1 MPCKQRSLRSRK
13 EKAVFQRERRRP
25 KRLGEK
31 LLAIRVK
38 LEVSQSQLARLLDF
52 DKGVPRISEY
62 ERGTREPDL
71 ILLLKYSELVHVS
84 INVLADDSQELTFP
98 ENWKIPKRVTD
109 LLTQQRRIRILKRI
123 DNLRKELTSEGAED
137 DGNH

>member
-1 MPCKQRSLRSRK
+1 M
-13 EKAVFQRERRRP
+13 FQRERRKP

-38 LEVSQSQLARLLDF
+38 LEVSQSQLATLLDF
-52 DKGVPRISEY
+52 DKGVPRISAY

-71 ILLLKYSELVHVS
+71 LLLLKYSELAHIS

-98 ENWKIPKRVTD
+98 ENWKIPKRVMD
-109 LLTQQRRIRILKRI
+109 LLTQQRRIKIQKRI
-123 DNLRKELTSEGAED
+123 NSLRKELSGEGTED